1 VGDGRRVSSLD
12 EQVAAFSAGERFFF
26 ASPDPLLA
34 TDAQGRILVVNPAW
48 RRLFELGE
56 GDAEPA
62 VHHGDRPQF
71 LAFTAQAAG
80 EGAGGEA
87 DVRFVGPRGDQR
99 LIRLR
104 MLFAEPGG
112 VVCLRARDITV
123 ERRRATHA
131 DLVERITGVGS
142 WEIDIATGALFW
154 SPQTYHIHEMAPG
167 GPRPRLEDGLSF
179 YPAEARA
186 VLEPAVT
193 ALMDRGVGYDVELAF
208 VTAKGRRRWVR
219 VNAVGET
226 RDGQV
231 IRVHGS
237 IEDVTEQRL
246 RHAQLRRLAAFAAM
260 ATNGCIICGVDR
272 RIEWVNPAFTTMSG
286 YTLDEAIGHSP
297 GALLQCEE
305 TDPDTVAAIREALDA
320 GRDVC
325 VDILNRAKSGTPF
338 WLRLDI
344 HPLRDDAGALTGFI
358 ANQTDIT
365 ALKENER
372 RLRAAER
379 AAEEAR
385 QRLLNAIA
393 AMGDGFALYDA
404 DDRLVLCNDRYRAFY
419 PRSAPLMRPG
429 ARFEDMLRAGL
440 ARGEYEIG
448 GEDPEA
454 WVRRRMA
461 RRRQGAE
468 NIEQQV
474 TGGRWLRGID
484 RRTPDGGTVAL
495 RVDVTE
501 LKRERMRLADI
512 IDATRIATWEFD
524 CATGGATVN
533 GRLAEILG
541 HPPGSMDD
549 VDQAFLRSL
558 VHPDDAPDLAAARA
572 AHERGETDLLSR
584 EIRLRGANGWR
595 WVLVR
600 GRVGAR
606 DADGAP
612 LTVSGMYLDI
622 QDQKDQEAAL
632 HEARVRAEQA
642 SATKSQFLAN
652 MSHEIRTPM
661 NGVLGMAQMLDARLT
676 DPEDRRLL
684 RIIRESGEAL
694 LTVIND
700 ILDFSKIEA
709 GKLDIEAAPFVPGDV
724 ARRVES
730 LHAMK
735 AEEKHLGFAMRVIGD
750 PDAPRIG
757 DSHRL
762 LQILH
767 NLVGN
772 AVKFTETGQVAATLD
787 VTPDD
792 AIALTIDDTG
802 VGMTPAQQA
811 AVFQDFVQADASTTR
826 RYGGTGLGMAIVRRL
841 VAAMGGEIALDSAPG
856 EGTTVR
862 VSLPLRRAEAGE
874 CAPPAEAPPETGG
887 QVAGAA
893 VLAVDDN
900 EVNRMVLEAQLSA
913 LGVRA
918 TLACGGR
925 EAVDL
930 CAARR
935 FDAVLMDVSMPD
947 MDGRA
952 ALAAIRAAEAAAGLP
967 RTPVLA
973 VTAHALRHQ
982 IEAFLAQGFD
992 GHVPKP
998 VRADALRAALCAA
1011 LRGAG

>member
-1 VGDGRRVSSLD
+1 MSSLD

-34 TDAQGRILVVNPAW
+34 TDAQGRILVANPAW
-48 RRLFELGE
+48 RRLFEQGE
-56 GDAEPA
+56 ADAEPA
-62 VHHGDRPQF
+62 AHRGDRLRF
-71 LAFTAQAAG
+71 YAFTAQAAS
-80 EGAGGEA
+80 EGAGAEA
-87 DVRFVGPRGDQR
+87 DVRFVGPHGLQR
-99 LIRLR
+99 LMRLR
-104 MLFAEPGG
+104 VLFAEPGG
-112 VVCLRARDITV
+112 IVCLRARDVTV

-142 WEIDIATGALFW
+142 WEIDIATGELFW
-154 SPQTYHIHEMAPG
+154 SPQTYRIHDMAPG
-167 GPRPRLEDGLSF
+167 GPRPRLEDGLGFFPDES
-179 YPAEARA
+179 RA
-186 VLEPAVT
+186 VLEPAVR
-193 ALMDRGVGYDVELAF
+193 ALMDRGVGYELELAF
-208 VTAKGRRRWVR
+208 LTAKRRRRWVR

-237 IEDVTEQRL
+237 IEDVTERRL
-246 RHAQLRRLAAFAAM
+246 RRAQLRRLAAFAAM

-272 RIEWVNPAFTTMSG
+272 RIEWVNPAFTAMSG
-286 YTLDEAIGHSP
+286 FTLDEALGKSP

-305 TDPDTVAAIREALDA
+305 TDPEAVAAIRAALDA
-320 GRDVC
+320 DRPVC
-325 VDILNRAKSGTPF
+325 VDILNRAKSGAIY
-338 WLRLDI
+338 WVRLDI
-344 HPLRDDAGALTGFI
+344 HPMRDDAGALSGYI
-358 ANQTDIT
+358 ANQTNIT

-372 RLRAAER
+372 GLRAAER

-419 PRSAPLMRPG
+419 PLSAPLMRPG
-429 ARFEDMLRAGL
+429 ARFEDLLRAGL
-440 ARGEYEIG
+440 ASGEYEIG
-448 GEDPEA
+448 DADPEA
-454 WVRRRMA
+454 WVRSRMA
-461 RRRQGAE
+461 RRLAGSE
-468 NIEQQV
+468 ETEQQV

-558 VHPDDAPDLAAARA
+558 VHPDDVPGLTADRS

-584 EIRLRGANGWR
+584 EIRLRGADGWR

-606 DADGAP
+606 DADGRP
-612 LTVSGMYLDI
+612 LTLSGMYLDI
-622 QDQKDQEAAL
+622 QDRKDHEAAL
-632 HEARVRAEQA
+632 QEARARAEQA

-661 NGVLGMAQMLDARLT
+661 NGVLGMAQMLDVRLT

-709 GKLDIEAAPFVPGDV
+709 GKLDVEAAPFSPADL

-735 AEEKHLGFAMRVIGD
+735 AEEKHLGFAMRVVGD
-750 PDAPRIG
+750 ADAPRIG
-757 DSHRL
+757 DAHRL

-787 VTPDD
+787 VSLDD
-792 AIALTIDDTG
+792 TVTLTVTDTG
-802 VGMTPAQQA
+802 VGMTPAQQI
-811 AVFQDFVQADASTTR
+811 AVFEDFVQADASTTR

-856 EGTTVR
+856 DGTTVL
-862 VSLPLRRAEAGE
+862 VSLPLRRAAPGE
-874 CAPPAEAPPETGG
+874 LAPPAEAPMGAPAEAGG
-887 QVAGAA
+887 QIAGAA
-893 VLAVDDN
+893 VLSVDDN

-913 LGVRA
+913 MGARA
-918 TLACGGR
+918 TLAGGGR
-925 EAVDL
+925 EAVAL

-947 MDGRA
+947 MDGRE
-952 ALAAIRAAEAAAGLP
+952 ALAAIRAAEVAAGLP
-967 RTPVLA
+967 RTPILA

-982 IEAFLAQGFD
+982 ISEFIAQGFD
-992 GHVPKP
+992 GHVAKP
-998 VRADALRAALCAA
+998 VRPEALRAALRAA
-1011 LRGAG
+1011 LGAVG